1 MPSKEEFEKLGQVYS
16 EALESKINPK
26 PAKPAASASDS
37 AKKSKDEDKGE
48 TDEDELTEQ
57 EKELMEEEEGAE
69 GVKDEEQEASGD
81 AATGNGGT
89 HWKELDPKS
98 MKVIELRS
106 ELQSRGLDTK
116 GVKTQLAVRLQKALD
131 EEEAKETEVSEFS
144 FVTKP
149 DQFSQFLCLHRVLF
163 DNNLL
168 YRWPRREYRINRL
181 ANM

>member
-57 EKELMEEEEGAE
+57 EKELMEEEEG
-69 GVKDEEQEASGD
+69 VKDEEEDSGD

-131 EEEAKETEVSEFS
+131 EEEAKETEVSDFN
-144 FVTKP
+144 FVTNL

-168 YRWPRREYRINRL
+168 YRCARREYRINRL
-181 ANM
+181 VANM

>member
-26 PAKPAASASDS
+26 PAKPAGAASDS

-69 GVKDEEQEASGD
+69 GVKDEEEASVE

-131 EEEAKETEVSEFS
+131 EEEAKESEVSEFS
-144 FVTKP
+144 FVTKL
-149 DQFSQFLCLHRVLF
+149 DQFSHRVLF
-163 DNNLL
+163 DNDLL
-168 YRWPRREYRINRL
+168 YRWPRREYRIIDRL
-181 ANM
+181 VANM

>member
-16 EALESKINPK
+16 EALEGKINPK
-26 PAKPAASASDS
+26 PAKPTAASDS
-37 AKKSKDEDKGE
+37 AKKSKNEDKGE

-57 EKELMEEEEGAE
+57 EKELMEEEEG
-69 GVKDEEQEASGD
+69 VKDEEEDSGD

-149 DQFSQFLCLHRVLF
+149 DQFSQFICLRRVLF

-168 YRWPRREYRINRL
+168 YRCARREYRINRL
-181 ANM
+181 VANT